1 METAGRVCVREI
13 MRSRE
18 DRQKKNKKIKK
29 AQLVRRCMRESMYE
43 LFRFD
48 VYWMMIL
55 IVLFCVYI

>member
-1 METAGRVCVREI
+1 METAGRVCVRES